1 MGSPN
6 VRDPSTFDAWVH
18 AIAIISSNKN
28 VFVKVG
34 GLLQYF
40 KDDGKLPSISQQA
53 PFVLVT
59 LRTFGFGRA
68 MFESNWFFANW
79 PDRMDVYSFWLSTLR
94 AILGA
99 SASYEHLE
107 QLFFRSAEIAY
118 RVSAV
123 AQWT

>member
-1 MGSPN
+1 MGSPD
-6 VRDPSTFDAWVH
+6 VRHPSSFDSWELAMRD
-18 AIAIISSNKN
+18 IAACEN